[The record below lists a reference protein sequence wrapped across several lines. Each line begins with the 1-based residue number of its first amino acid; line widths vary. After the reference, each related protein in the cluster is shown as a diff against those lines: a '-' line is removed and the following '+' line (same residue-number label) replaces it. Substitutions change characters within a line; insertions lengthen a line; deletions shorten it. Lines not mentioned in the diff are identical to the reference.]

1 LPDEEK
7 PFFMQIIMPME
18 KKKWQKML
26 DIAKRWTQADEDSA
40 DAWYY
45 LGYAK
50 AKMGSLDYAK
60 LFLNQ
65 AYKLNDRHLESLV
78 ELYDISVTQSD
89 INESKRILELIKVIN
104 PERADYLAKKS

>member
-1 LPDEEK
+1 
-7 PFFMQIIMPME
+7 MQIIMPME
-18 KKKWQKML
+18 KKKWKKML

-60 LFLNQ
+60 LF
-65 AYKLNDRHLESLV
+65 
-78 ELYDISVTQSD
+78 
-89 INESKRILELIKVIN
+89 
-104 PERADYLAKKS
+104 

>member
-1 LPDEEK
+1 
-7 PFFMQIIMPME
+7 ME

-78 ELYDISVTQSD
+78 ELYEISVIQTD
-89 INESKRILELIKVIN
+89 TKESQRVLKLIKVIN
-104 PERADYLAKKS
+104 PERADYIAKKS

>member
-1 LPDEEK
+1 
-7 PFFMQIIMPME
+7 
-18 KKKWQKML
+18 ML

-60 LFLNQ
+60 LFLKQ
-65 AYKLNDRHLESLV
+65 AYKLNNLHLESLV
-78 ELYDISVTQSD
+78 ELYEVSIIQSD
-89 INESKRILELIKVIN
+89 ANESQRILELIRVIN
-104 PERADYLAKKS
+104 PERADYIIKKS

>member
-1 LPDEEK
+1 
-7 PFFMQIIMPME
+7 ME

-26 DIAKRWTQADEDSA
+26 DIAKSWTQADEDSA

-60 LFLNQ
+60 LFLKQ
-65 AYKLNDRHLESLV
+65 AYQLNDRHLESLV
-78 ELYDISVTQSD
+78 ELYDISVIQSD
-89 INESKRILELIKVIN
+89 ANESQRILGLIKLIN
-104 PERADYLAKKS
+104 PERADYIAKKY